1 MNFKILYVTK
11 SNSVKIW
18 DPNNLNFV
26 SRPKIYPKFLENI
39 CISSK
44 NLIAFMSKNDNNIY
58 IYDLVT
64 GHFKYS
70 TYDNQ
75 VKNIQFSPSSK
86 YLVYYCDDYRLL
98 NTCVKIYNYKN
109 NKQIFSTN
117 DNVLPK
123 IFFSPNEKEIIL
135 GNRTSSG
142 KINLKM
148 HHLEDEKYFNVCEI
162 DNIMNSKFFNLKWS
176 PYDNYIVANN
186 GNKLYLW
193 NNKFDKLK
201 EIIFDEE
208 NSCGTINILSF
219 SSNDKEI
226 IIGFFSGLLKIFNIE
241 TENIIVLHDIIDH
254 TNLISINCI
263 EFSQC
268 GKYMIVGKSNGSIDI
283 WDYENKI
290 IKKSFNDLDSS
301 FENKMDLY
309 GDYMMSTGNSRDIV
323 QLSVL

>member
-86 YLVYYCDDYRLL
+86 YLVSYCDDHRLL